1 MEKVLRKFKNLK
13 MKLIITFSAILIIP
27 TIVIGS
33 LGYFTAKDSVEH
45 AMLDGFGGTIHLL
58 NANIDE
64 TIQPKIHD
72 LDLFSEIITSTL
84 YEDDRSPEIRK
95 QFDTYIKLHPEGQS
109 IFVGTNTGIL
119 IQEPRVVTDPN
130 FDPREREWYKAAME
144 NKGEIIV
151 SEPFTTAGTDE
162 LVVSVSRTTKDGS
175 GVIAVNIKLSY
186 IQELV
191 NQVKVGDEGYA
202 FLLDK
207 SRNYISHPVNEAGS
221 EAQGAF
227 HDIIYEKEKGSMDV
241 VFNGE
246 DRILTFATNE
256 LTGWKIA
263 GTVITDEVKDA
274 AAPILKNALLVIGI
288 AIIVGA
294 VVIFFVIKSI
304 IIPINELKEKA
315 VTISQG
321 DLTEQIQ
328 VRSNDAIGQLGHA
341 FNDMQE
347 SLRELVYKVAESA
360 EQVASSAEELS
371 ASAEETSAAT
381 GQVAVSIQEVASNAD
396 KQKTGVDNTAK
407 ALEEVSEGAMRIA
420 NNSTVV
426 SELSRHTIAQAEE
439 GGTAVRDTVNQ
450 MESINQSVMES
461 NTTIQSLYESS
472 KEVSSILNVI
482 TGIADQTNLLALN
495 AAIEAARAG
504 EHGKGFAVV
513 AGEVRKLAEQSQ
525 TSAQEIHKIVSRIQK
540 DTESTVQTM
549 VRVTNDVHAGVTVSN
564 KAIEKFNQIIQG
576 TKEITPQMEDVS
588 ATVQEM
594 SAAIQEIMASANDVV
609 IAAQGN
615 AVKSEEVAVSAEEQ
629 LAAMEEISQSANG
642 LSSLAENLNFSISK
656 FRY

>member
-1 MEKVLRKFKNLK
+1 MKFRSLK
-13 MKLIITFSAILIIP
+13 MKLIITFSVILIIP
-27 TIVIGS
+27 PIVIGT
-33 LGYFTAKDSVEH
+33 LGYFTAKDAVEH
-45 AMLDGFGGTIHLL
+45 EMLGGFEGTINLL
-58 NANIDE
+58 NSTIDG

-72 LDLFSEIITSTL
+72 IEIFSEMITSAL
-84 YEDDRSPEIRK
+84 YEGDRSPEIRK
-95 QFDTYIKLHPEGQS
+95 QLDTYIKLHPEGQS
-109 IFVGTNTGIL
+109 IFVGTDTGIL
-119 IQEPRVVTDPN
+119 IQEPRVVTDPD
-130 FDPREREWYKAAME
+130 FDPREREWYKAAVE
-144 NKGEIIV
+144 NKGETVV
-151 SEPFTTAGTDE
+151 SEPFTTAGSDE
-162 LVVSVSRTTKDGS
+162 LVVSVSRTMKDGS

-191 NQVKVGDEGYA
+191 SQVKIGDEGYA
-202 FLLDK
+202 VLLDK
-207 SRNYISHPVNEAGS
+207 SRKYISHPINEAGS

-227 HDIIYEKEKGSMDV
+227 HDIIYEQEKGSMDFI
-241 VFNGE
+241 FNDE
-246 DRILTFATNE
+246 ARVLAFATND

-263 GTVITDEVKDA
+263 GSVISEEVKEA
-274 AAPILKNALLVIGI
+274 AAPILKNTLLVIGL
-288 AIIVGA
+288 AIILGA
-294 VVIFFVIKSI
+294 VVIFFIIRSI
-304 IIPINELKEKA
+304 ILPLNELKEKA

-321 DLTEQIQ
+321 DLTEQIH
-328 VRSNDAIGQLGHA
+328 VKSNDAIGQLGHA

-347 SLRELVYKVAESA
+347 SLRELVHKVEDSA

-371 ASAEETSAAT
+371 ASAVETSVAT

-396 KQKTGVDNTAK
+396 KQKVGVDHTAK

-420 NNSTVV
+420 NNSTLV
-426 SELSRHTIAQAEE
+426 SELSRHTMLQAEE
-439 GGTAVRDTVNQ
+439 GGMAVRDTVNQ

-513 AGEVRKLAEQSQ
+513 ADEVRKLAEQSQ

-540 DTESTVQTM
+540 ETESTVQMM
-549 VRVTNDVHAGVTVSN
+549 VRVTDDVQVGVKVSN
-564 KAIEKFNQIIQG
+564 EAIEKFSQIIEG
-576 TKEITPQMEDVS
+576 SKEITPQMEDVS

-594 SAAIQEIMASANDVV
+594 SAAIQEIMAIANDVV

-615 AVKSEEVAVSAEEQ
+615 AATSEQVAASAEEQ
-629 LAAMEEISQSANG
+629 LAAMEEISESADG
-642 LSSLAENLNFSISK
+642 LSSMAEELKDAISK

>member
-1 MEKVLRKFKNLK
+1 MKFRNLK
-13 MKLIITFSAILIIP
+13 MKLIIAFSAILIIP
-27 TIVIGS
+27 TIVIGT
-33 LGYFTAKDSVEH
+33 LGYFTAKEAVEH
-45 AMLDGFGGTIHLL
+45 EMLDGFEGTINLL
-58 NANIDE
+58 NATIDG
-64 TIQPKIHD
+64 TIQPKMHD
-72 LDLFSEIITSTL
+72 VELFSETITSAL
-84 YEDDRSPEIRK
+84 YEGDQSPEIRK

-119 IQEPRVVTDPN
+119 IQEPRIVTDAN
-130 FDPREREWYKAAME
+130 FDPRERDWYKSAME
-144 NKGEIIV
+144 NKGQTVV
-151 SEPFTTAGTDE
+151 SEPFTTAGSDE
-162 LVVSVSRTTKDGS
+162 LVVSVSRTMNDGS
-175 GVIAVNIKLSY
+175 GVIAVNIKLSH

-191 NQVKVGDEGYA
+191 SQVKIGNEGYA
-202 FLLDK
+202 VLLDK
-207 SRNYISHPVNEAGS
+207 TRKYIFHPFNEAGS

-227 HDIIYEKEKGSMDV
+227 HDIIYEQEKGSTD
-241 VFNGE
+241 FELNGE
-246 DRILTFATNE
+246 DRVLAFATNE

-263 GTVITDEVKDA
+263 GSVISGEVEEA
-274 AAPILKNALLVIGI
+274 AAPILKNSLIVIGI
-288 AIIVGA
+288 AIIIGA
-294 VVIFFVIKSI
+294 VVIFLIIRSI
-304 IIPINELKEKA
+304 IRPLNELKEKA

-321 DLTEQIQ
+321 DLTEQIE

-341 FNDMQE
+341 FNNMQD
-347 SLRELVYKVAESA
+347 SLRELVHKVEESA

-396 KQKTGVDNTAK
+396 RQKTGVDNTAK
-407 ALEEVSEGAMRIA
+407 ALEEVSEGALRIA
-420 NNSTVV
+420 NNSTLV
-426 SELSRHTIAQAEE
+426 SELSRHTMEQAEE

-450 MESINQSVMES
+450 MESIHHSVMES
-461 NTTIQSLYESS
+461 NATIQSLYESS

-513 AGEVRKLAEQSQ
+513 ADEVRKLAEQSQ

-549 VRVTNDVHAGVTVSN
+549 VRVTDDVQAGVKVSN
-564 KAIEKFNQIIQG
+564 EAIEKFSQIIQG

-594 SAAIQEIMASANDVV
+594 SAAIQEIMAIANDVV
-609 IAAQGN
+609 ISAQGN
-615 AVKSEEVAVSAEEQ
+615 AATSEEVAASAEEQ
-629 LAAMEEISQSANG
+629 LAAMEEISQSADG
-642 LSSLAENLNFSISK
+642 LSTMADDLKAAISK